1 MARFPDTPIYAGF
14 SHPMRLVGRP
24 VRRRARA
31 GGGSPGPRRDLLS
44 RPARPAA
51 PGASRRRHAV
61 QLGRD
66 GDDLPV
72 LGRPCRLQV
81 PLRADAPLHGRA
93 RGAPRAVRLLPG
105 PVHRRPQGGGD
116 QPGAGQHERLLP
128 RRTAALLQGGQPPD
142 RDRPGHPGDDRRDRL
157 GRGRVE
163 PHRDGPPED
172 RPGDRGA
179 RAPRLRR
186 QGRGDPCHRVLRG
199 RRHREGGGRG
209 MARGTVPGEGPRLG
223 GHRALRG
230 VPPHPARHGPRACE
244 GRRRRLRVGRI
255 SRWLSRGAPAQ
266 GRRRRDPLAPQHEP
280 VRRPCDERVR
290 RRAAR
295 ARRHARRHDE
305 PVPVLPRRHRLAVRP
320 EGVAGLPVPM
330 DRRHRGRRVVRGGP
344 TGRRAGGALAHGRP
358 LRHETV
364 PVRPAV
370 AHRRPR
376 GRPLRAADRG
386 LPVHRRG
393 DPRDGLL
400 PRLLPGRPD
409 GAAGA
414 VLRHAP
420 CHGRRGRR
428 VRARRRGAA
437 RGDAQ
442 QPLVLDASDP
452 GGGPVAT
459 LALPFRLRYGLRGNW
474 VAAATL
480 AGRKGTV
487 PTTGKGAS

>member
-1 MARFPDTPIYAGF
+1 MPSNWDGMVTTFRF
-14 SHPMRLVGRP
+14 
-24 VRRRARA
+24 
-31 GGGSPGPRRDLLS
+31 
-44 RPARPAA
+44 
-51 PGASRRRHAV
+51 
-61 QLGRD
+61 
-66 GDDLPV
+66 
-72 LGRPCRLQV
+72 
-81 PLRADAPLHGRA
+81 
-93 RGAPRAVRLLPG
+93 
-105 PVHRRPQGGGD
+105 
-116 QPGAGQHERLLP
+116 
-128 RRTAALLQGGQPPD
+128 
-142 RDRPGHPGDDRRDRL
+142 
-157 GRGRVE
+157 
-163 PHRDGPPED
+163 
-172 RPGDRGA
+172 
-179 RAPRLRR
+179 
-186 QGRGDPCHRVLRG
+186 
-199 RRHREGGGRG
+199 
-209 MARGTVPGEGPRLG
+209 LG
-223 GHRALRG
+223 GHVDFKSRYVRTPRFMAEREARHALFGSYRDPCTDDPKVAGISRG
-230 VPPHPARHGPRACE
+230 LANTNVHFHGGRLLASKEDRLPIEIDPDTLGTIGEIDWDGAVSSLTATAHPKIDPVTGGLVLLGYAAKGEATPVIAYYEADATGKVVDEAWLEAPYPAKVHDWVVTEHFVVFPLTARHGPRACE

-459 LALPFRLRYGLRGNW
+459 LALPFRLRYGLRGSW